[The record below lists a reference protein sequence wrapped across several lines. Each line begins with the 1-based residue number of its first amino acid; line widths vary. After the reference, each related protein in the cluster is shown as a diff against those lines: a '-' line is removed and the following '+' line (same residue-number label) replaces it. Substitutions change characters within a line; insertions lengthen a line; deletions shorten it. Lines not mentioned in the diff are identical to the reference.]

1 MSDFSPAT
9 RNAAIWGSDSG
20 SIAIGKANEV
30 ILIKQ
35 GKHTPEDPSGL
46 ERVQIGKKI
55 QSFLGE
61 LASEKLQANLIEV
74 EDSYTH
80 PKHTWLKTHI
90 DFVAEGK
97 GYLVET
103 KNLDINQRK
112 HYDPDAGIV
121 HPRYYHQC
129 LHEAIV
135 YGVDTVYLACLFG
148 GNEFVTIRLD
158 FTSEQKEDWIKKLA
172 EVWGH
177 IQAGTTMPPESVE
190 QCKMLYPVD
199 MGMVRTASQ
208 SVEQACQ
215 LLALVKSQIK
225 ELEKREDI
233 LQTTVAGY
241 MQDSSVLTNIEGHVL
256 ATWKNAKT
264 SSSFDKDLFRSA
276 MPDIYE
282 QFVVNK
288 QGSRR
293 FLLK

>member
-1 MSDFSPAT
+1 
-9 RNAAIWGSDSG
+9 
-20 SIAIGKANEV
+20 
-30 ILIKQ
+30 
-35 GKHTPEDPSGL
+35 
-46 ERVQIGKKI
+46 
-55 QSFLGE
+55 
-61 LASEKLQANLIEV
+61 
-74 EDSYTH
+74 
-80 PKHTWLKTHI
+80 
-90 DFVAEGK
+90 
-97 GYLVET
+97 
-103 KNLDINQRK
+103 
-112 HYDPDAGIV
+112 
-121 HPRYYHQC
+121 
-129 LHEAIV
+129 
-135 YGVDTVYLACLFG
+135 
-148 GNEFVTIRLD
+148 
-158 FTSEQKEDWIKKLA
+158 
-172 EVWGH
+172 
-177 IQAGTTMPPESVE
+177 MPPESVE